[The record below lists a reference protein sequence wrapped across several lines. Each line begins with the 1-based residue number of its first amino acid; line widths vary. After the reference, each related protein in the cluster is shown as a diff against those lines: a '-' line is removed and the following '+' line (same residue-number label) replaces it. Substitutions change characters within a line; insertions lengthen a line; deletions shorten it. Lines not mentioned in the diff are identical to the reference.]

1 MKHYVLVRIKTLKK
15 TSLLLKLNR
24 LNVDI
29 KDIIYEKDGLKFKI
43 DKQDLKK
50 IKKYLMSY
58 EVELLD
64 ETGVYKLKKEL
75 KKEYF
80 NHHWNHIRC
89 HYIFHSF

>member
-29 KDIIYEKDGLKFKI
+29 KDIIYEKAGLKFKI

-64 ETGVYKLKKEL
+64 ETGVYKLKKEQ
-75 KKEYF
+75 
-80 NHHWNHIRC
+80 NN
-89 HYIFHSF
+89 